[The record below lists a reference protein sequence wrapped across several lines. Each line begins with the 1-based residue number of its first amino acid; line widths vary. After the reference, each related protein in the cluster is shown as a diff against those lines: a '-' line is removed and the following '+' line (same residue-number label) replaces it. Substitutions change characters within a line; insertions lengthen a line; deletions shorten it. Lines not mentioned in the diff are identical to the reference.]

1 METMNAIIQAR
12 MGSSRLPGKILMKLE
27 GTPILEHIVR
37 RLNQVKNINTI
48 IVATSDKAT
57 DDEVEKFCMSI
68 GVPCVRGSE
77 ENVLQRFGK
86 VSELFPADIYI
97 RATSDNPMI
106 DINLISNMISYF
118 KNKQLTYTCYKN
130 YPIGSGVEIFSNH
143 SLKEALNNANKDYEF
158 EHVTPYMY
166 QTMRDRKVEYYTS
179 EKDDS
184 GIRMTIDTQNDLR
197 FAQEVFKRLYPD
209 NQFFGIEDI
218 KTLLA
223 IEPDLIKINKDIHQK
238 KLGE

>member
-1 METMNAIIQAR
+1 METINAVIQAR

-57 DDEVEKFCMSI
+57 DDEVENFCMSI

-106 DINLISNMISYF
+106 DIDLISNMISYF

-143 SLKEALNNANKDYEF
+143 SLKEALNNANKDYEY

-166 QTMRDRKVEYYTS
+166 QTMKDRKVEYYTS

-209 NQFFGIEDI
+209 NHFFGIEDI
-218 KTLLA
+218 KTLLVT
-223 IEPDLIKINKDIHQK
+223 EPDLIKINKDIHQK
-238 KLGE
+238 RLGE

>member
-1 METMNAIIQAR
+1 
-12 MGSSRLPGKILMKLE
+12 
-27 GTPILEHIVR
+27 
-37 RLNQVKNINTI
+37 
-48 IVATSDKAT
+48 
-57 DDEVEKFCMSI
+57 
-68 GVPCVRGSE
+68 
-77 ENVLQRFGK
+77 
-86 VSELFPADIYI
+86 
-97 RATSDNPMI
+97 
-106 DINLISNMISYF
+106 
-118 KNKQLTYTCYKN
+118 
-130 YPIGSGVEIFSNH
+130 
-143 SLKEALNNANKDYEF
+143 
-158 EHVTPYMY
+158 
-166 QTMRDRKVEYYTS
+166 MRDKKVEYYTS